1 MQAMDKKTR
10 QRIYIIIFGSNT
22 KAGKLFDILLLIF
35 ILLSVLTVML
45 DSVPAL
51 HRDWQYWFIRAEWF
65 FTVLFTVEYLLRI
78 YSSPDKRSYIFS
90 FYGIIDLLSILPTY
104 LSLFIIGYKYLVVIR
119 ILRLLRVFRILKLAQ
134 FLGASKVLTQSLKAS
149 RFKIFVFLEV
159 VLTLVVILGSMMYL
173 IEGPENGFDSIPRSI
188 YWAIVTLTTVGYGD
202 IAPQTIGGQA
212 LASLV
217 MILGYAIIAVPTGI
231 ITVELTRQRSN
242 IHIACTSCGNIDND
256 EDAQYCKQCGSQLE
270 ESTKSQNTN
279 SNEE

>member
-1 MQAMDKKTR
+1 MDRKTR

-51 HRDWQYWFIRAEWF
+51 HREWQYWLLRVEWF
-65 FTVLFTVEYLLRI
+65 FTILFTLEYILRI
-78 YSSPDKRSYIFS
+78 YSSPKKRKYLLS
-90 FYGIIDLLSILPTY
+90 FYGLIDFISILPTY
-104 LSLFIIGYKYLVVIR
+104 LSFFFVGGKYLIVIR
-119 ILRLLRVFRILKLAQ
+119 ILRLLRVFRILKLVQ
-134 FLGASKVLTQSLKAS
+134 FLGASKLLTQSLKAS
-149 RFKIFVFLEV
+149 RFKIFIFLEV

-231 ITVELTRQRSN
+231 ITVELTRQHSSTR
-242 IHIACTSCGNIDND
+242 IACTSCGNIDND
-256 EDAQYCKQCGSQLE
+256 EDAQYCKQCGNPLKENSKYQY
-270 ESTKSQNTN
+270 TKSK
-279 SNEE
+279 EE

>member
-1 MQAMDKKTR
+1 MEVMDRKTR

-51 HRDWQYWFIRAEWF
+51 HRNWQYWFIRAEWF
-65 FTVLFTVEYLLRI
+65 FTVLFTLEYLLRI
-78 YSSPDKRSYIFS
+78 YSSPDKRGYIFS

-104 LSLFIIGYKYLVVIR
+104 LSLFFIGYKYLMVIR
-119 ILRLLRVFRILKLAQ
+119 IIRLLRVFRILKLVQ
-134 FLGASKVLTQSLKAS
+134 FLGASKVLMQSLKAS

-242 IHIACTSCGNIDND
+242 TRIACTSCGNIDND

-270 ESTKSQNTN
+270 ENSKSL
-279 SNEE
+279 